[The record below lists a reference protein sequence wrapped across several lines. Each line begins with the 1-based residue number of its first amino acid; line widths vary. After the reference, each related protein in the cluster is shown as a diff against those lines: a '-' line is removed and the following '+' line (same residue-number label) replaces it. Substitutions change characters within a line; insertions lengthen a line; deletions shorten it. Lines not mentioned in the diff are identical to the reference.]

1 MRIIAG
7 AAKGRRLVTPPTG
20 TRPLTGLVRE
30 ALFSILAD
38 TVTDASVLDLYAGSG
53 SFGLE
58 ALSRGAASAVFVEHD
73 RDAVAALEGNIATTA
88 LGGRTVRSDV
98 DTFLRDS
105 EDRFD
110 VVFVDPPFLLDDAIV
125 DGILG
130 LVADRIDDGG
140 TVIVHR
146 RAGGRQPASDNL
158 RLRDQRRYGDSELW
172 LYQKEEG

>member
-1 MRIIAG
+1 L
-7 AAKGRRLVTPPTG
+7 KQRLVPRMLSQDMDELWKG
-20 TRPLTGLVRE
+20 TQFMTEKSG
-30 ALFSILAD
+30 
-38 TVTDASVLDLYAGSG
+38 GSD
-53 SFGLE
+53 
-58 ALSRGAASAVFVEHD
+58 V
-73 RDAVAALEGNIATTA
+73 GNIATTA

-98 DTFLRDS
+98 DTFLSDS